1 VRTHVNILARW
12 ADRWQHDGQSRVY
25 GVRMGSVR
33 GVRSAS
39 GALSAAVLAVALSA
53 CGSDT
58 PGAAEATM
66 PSVLPTAYVTIVPI
80 TTTTTLPPV
89 PTTPPPFGSISS
101 EPQQHTIVSGD
112 SFGKIAELYGITIDA
127 ILAFNQFPDASQL
140 LLPGGVIGI
149 PPGARVPGTGTGLVP
164 TGNPI
169 DPATSEVATGS
180 SVAAPPGA
188 GCTHTISAGETPGG
202 VASRYGIS
210 FDQLQAANPDRD
222 FRTWFLVTGVIDI
235 PAGATC

>member
-1 VRTHVNILARW
+1 MSW
-12 ADRWQHDGQSRVY
+12 FGVY
-25 GVRMGSVR
+25 GMHMGMVRVLGTP
-33 GVRSAS
+33 
-39 GALSAAVLAVALSA
+39 LAVMGLAILVSA
-53 CGSDT
+53 CGSDA
-58 PGAAEATM
+58 PSAADPTM
-66 PSVLPTAYVTIVPI
+66 PSVVATAYVTIVPI

-112 SFGKIAELYGITIDA
+112 SFGKIADLYGITIDA
-127 ILAFNQFPDASQL
+127 VLAFNQFADTSQL
-140 LLPGGVIGI
+140 LLPDAVIGI

-164 TGNPI
+164 TGDPN

-202 VASRYGIS
+202 VASRYGIT
-210 FDQLQAANPDRD
+210 FDQLQAANTDRD
-222 FRTWFLVTGVIDI
+222 FRTWFLVTGIITV
-235 PAGATC
+235 PAGASC